1 MLQKVREFVN
11 TLAAHVLAHF
21 AASLGTKHLPQL
33 VEAGVERAVIKPKYP
48 ALLEMVCA
56 RFRAKE
62 KRLAALRKMFH
73 FKPQRTFQVAEE
85 LVSAREWE
93 DARRV
98 LGRISEMLT
107 PYEQLDCLMEAA
119 AAIYTE
125 IRKAQTRKDGGSD
138 GRAQHPK
145 VVGADEFTPIWV
157 YVVCKCDARNLYA
170 HAEIMWACGDPKALS
185 GQAGYYLTQLSS
197 ALTVLE
203 GMYDGETK
211 MRETEARVS
220 QAAYAEL
227 IEAQVSSE
235 GPAHRS
241 ARVDVLAFLS
251 EAAPKYADAA
261 SYVLDALEAAGFE
274 PSSWVAELQ
283 TMQREDELDG
293 FLGLCLRRERQL
305 GARSSAEPE
314 PEPEVV
320 TAAFEADGPIGIV
333 WQEAAGGAATV
344 KEIRPDSAAASAPGL
359 ATGMALVA
367 VNGTPTAALAY
378 AEQIQM
384 IRDA

>member
-1 MLQKVREFVN
+1 MLD
-11 TLAAHVLAHF
+11 
-21 AASLGTKHLPQL
+21 
-33 VEAGVERAVIKPKYP
+33 
-48 ALLEMVCA
+48 MVCP

-62 KRLAALRKMFH
+62 KRLAALRKMFQ

-93 DARRV
+93 EARRV

-119 AAIYTE
+119 AAIYAE
-125 IRKAQTRKDGGSD
+125 IRKAQTRKDGSD
-138 GRAQHPK
+138 GRSHPK

-197 ALTVLE
+197 ALAVLE

-274 PSSWVAELQ
+274 PPSWVAELQ
-283 TMQREDELDG
+283 TMQREDELEG

-344 KEIRPDSAAASAPGL
+344 KEIQPGSAAASAPGL
-359 ATGMALVA
+359 ATGMALTA
-367 VNGTPTAALAY
+367 VNGTPTAARAY